1 MSTEPSRPEPARL
14 ARLSM
19 SLPADLF
26 RQLDVMV
33 EERGLPSR
41 SQLIAELIRH
51 ALAEHEALTRPENML
66 AGTVTIVYAGSGGRV
81 RQQLAET
88 QSDYLKEV
96 ISSQHVFLEQD
107 QSLEVLL
114 VQGPA
119 VRLKQLCDAL
129 RTIRGGA
136 AIATGHHHRA
146 AAAVAR
152 AGRRGRNSGTG
163 GRRMSQT
170 PSAQVLGD
178 PKAARD
184 HAPCTRKHPG
194 RDDARA
200 PAAGRRSARRRACR
214 RSPVGRNHCAGGAM
228 PRAGWHAGTRLRL
241 IDKGGDACASLKHLQ
256 RRIADRTAQCCRYRE
271 GPVERLSRRWQAAA
285 VGYGAGDDE
294 YPCR

>member
-1 MSTEPSRPEPARL
+1 MTTEPSRL

-33 EERGLPSR
+33 EERALPSR

-51 ALAEHEALTRPENML
+51 ALAEHEALTRPDEML
-66 AGTVTIVYAGSGGRV
+66 AGTVTIVYARGGGRV

-129 RTIRGGA
+129 RKIRG
-136 AIATGHHHRA
+136 
-146 AAAVAR
+146 V
-152 AGRRGRNSGTG
+152 
-163 GRRMSQT
+163 Q
-170 PSAQVLGD
+170 Q
-178 PKAARD
+178 
-184 HAPCTRKHPG
+184 
-194 RDDARA
+194 
-200 PAAGRRSARRRACR
+200 
-214 RSPVGRNHCAGGAM
+214 
-228 PRAGWHAGTRLRL
+228 
-241 IDKGGDACASLKHLQ
+241 LQ
-256 RRIADRTAQCCRYRE
+256 LVTTTALLPPLHEQD
-271 GPVERLSRRWQAAA
+271 
-285 VGYGAGDDE
+285 GAGAPDAQE
-294 YPCR
+294 AAE